1 MKTKY
6 LLIYFLSIILIFS
19 LVFISGCDLILG
31 FEDYITEK
39 ISQVGLDDEFSRH
52 LSDENKKEIDK
63 VIVEAEKEIQEEE
76 LTEGFEDYPEII
88 TLKGSIWEGSELIL
102 IIDMDTRDV
111 EGSVTFKDSN
121 NTYNGKITEG
131 GIDLDTYEITADCCS
146 LWEDKLHEDAS
157 GDKCID
163 IRGQLSK
170 DYKMAFGIAEVWTG
184 PNEWIARSRE

>member
-1 MKTKY
+1 M
-6 LLIYFLSIILIFS
+6 FLSTSCTVIERI
-19 LVFISGCDLILG
+19 
-31 FEDYITEK
+31 
-39 ISQVGLDDEFSRH
+39 VGLIGGMTRINTVDKAYEKV
-52 LSDENKKEIDK
+52 LKEIEREEWD
-63 VIVEAEKEIQEEE
+63 EEDEREFYEHRKEMEEIDQALKETE
-76 LTEGFEDYPEII
+76 LLEGFEDYPEII

-131 GIDLDTYEITADCCS
+131 GIDLSTYEITADCCG
-146 LWEDKLHEDAS
+146 LWEDKMYPDAS

-170 DYKMAFGIAEVWTG
+170 DYKMASGIAEVWTG
-184 PNEWIARSRE
+184 PNEWIARSGE